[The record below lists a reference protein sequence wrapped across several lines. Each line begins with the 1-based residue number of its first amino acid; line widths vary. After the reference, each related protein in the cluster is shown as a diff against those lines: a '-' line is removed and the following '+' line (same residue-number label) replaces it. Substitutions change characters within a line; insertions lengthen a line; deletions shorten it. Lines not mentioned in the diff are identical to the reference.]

1 MSRNIGDAI
10 HLNNNEKQNEAN
22 NISSKKKTWHIHM
35 DCKQDA
41 KSRLIAT
48 ITSVSNKTNDEWDLL
63 QHVWDFSL
71 TIFDVK
77 YILAINS
84 MKEEKTATATTT
96 WSKNIEY
103 N

>member
-10 HLNNNEKQNEAN
+10 HLNNNEKQSEQQQQQ
-22 NISSKKKTWHIHM
+22 KKTWHIHM

-84 MKEEKTATATTT
+84 MKEEKTATATATTT